1 MPTTVS
7 NSVDTVN
14 AAAAAIVTAE
24 SRVQPVSSQRSR
36 WGSFWNLY
44 WCFGSIKTNKRISH
58 AALVPDPDV
67 DEDAVAVPDNPH
79 PSTSSVFVAPPSSP
93 LPESDPPT
101 GTHSPVGFL
110 AVAPLSM
117 NSMSFPREAH
127 IFTIGPY
134 AHETQLVSPPVFSA
148 FTTEPSTAAITPPPE
163 PLQFTTPS
171 SPEVPFAQLLTSSF
185 NRPRRNS
192 GSGGGTHHKFA
203 LSCYELHHLIS
214 PGSANSASGTSSPY
228 LVDKRPVL
236 EFRMIDASKLFD
248 SKKIYTRKWGS
259 RLGSGS
265 ITPDGTGF
273 ASPTDKTL
281 MPHRLS
287 FELISHEAN
296 NPKCQEKKFQEIADT
311 QQGITPLEVADYCKL
326 CSQEASSGT
335 LETTSGDMEN
345 CRHKRATFSLG
356 SVKEFNFDNS
366 DQEAPDVKSNPA
378 SDWWAD
384 ETVVR
389 DIEAE
394 ENWSFYPVVQPG
406 IS

>member
-24 SRVQPVSSQRSR
+24 SRVQPVSSQKSR

-44 WCFGSIKTNKRISH
+44 WCFGSIKTSKRISH

-117 NSMSFPREAH
+117 NSMSCPREAH

-163 PLQFTTPS
+163 PVQFTTPS
-171 SPEVPFAQLLTSSF
+171 SPEVPFAQLLTSSL
-185 NRPRRNS
+185 NRTRRNS

-228 LVDKRPVL
+228 FDKRSVL

-248 SKKIYTRKWGS
+248 SKKIYTHTRKWGS

-265 ITPDGTGF
+265 ITPDGNGF
-273 ASPTDKTL
+273 ASPTDKIPMSHSHSHT
-281 MPHRLS
+281 HRVS
-287 FELISHEAN
+287 FELISHEDS
-296 NPKCQEKKFQEIADT
+296 PKSQEVKIQE
-311 QQGITPLEVADYCKL
+311 TPLEVVADSCQL
-326 CSQEASSGT
+326 CAEETSNEIP
-335 LETTSGDMEN
+335 ETTSGEMEH
-345 CRHKRATFSLG
+345 CRHKRASFSLG

-366 DQEAPDVKSNPA
+366 DQETPVKSNP
-378 SDWWAD
+378 STDWWAD

-394 ENWSFYPVVQPG
+394 ENWSFYPVVQPS